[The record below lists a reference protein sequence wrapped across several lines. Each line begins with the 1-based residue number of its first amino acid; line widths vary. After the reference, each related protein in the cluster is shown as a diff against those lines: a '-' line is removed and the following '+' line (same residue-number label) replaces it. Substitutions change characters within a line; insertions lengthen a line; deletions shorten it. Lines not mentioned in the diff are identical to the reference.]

1 MQNREDRVDSSR
13 GAKFVFA
20 PVCIAFCDWF
30 LPALAEKRD
39 QDRRSPKATCDALFK
54 PRAAFQK
61 CAQEDPA
68 NDSNRCGAHARSHV
82 TPLPLLRAAQLRRA
96 RGAPRTH
103 PAWNNNGQHRLV
115 GARRQH
121 GTGAAQSDAQRRADA
136 SPAVFVS
143 DCSRCARRR
152 CCATCAKLASTWT
165 QRPRATTAA
174 RQSAPQRRRATRTS
188 SSRSA
193 LPGPTS
199 RSPTS
204 MDARFTAGLKDT
216 KTKSR
221 DHGLPLSRSKLR
233 QPQAALAPDLL
244 HSRCCSWS

>member
-39 QDRRSPKATCDALFK
+39 QDRRSPKATCNT
-54 PRAAFQK
+54 FQTARPSK
-61 CAQEDPA
+61 NARKKIRRT
-68 NDSNRCGAHARSHV
+68 NSNRCGAHARSHV
-82 TPLPLLRAAQLRRA
+82 TPLPLLRAPQLRRA